1 MLFGPRALTNTEKL
15 VLGDGCRQQNLG
27 EMDGKGT
34 MLAGYLRLRAINM
47 LVYSVEM
54 ICPRHTMVEKLKD
67 K

>member
-54 ICPRHTMVEKLKD
+54 ICPQHTMVEKLKD